1 MSTLPISYRRQD
13 WASILFVGITVWLAT
28 FVGLLIWSW
37 SWLTPWPA
45 LSLHIDYWLDALS
58 GLVFAQ
64 SLRPWFR
71 YWQALA
77 ERNWQLDFT
86 LHLVLPALLAGISA
100 FFCARRFYV
109 TGGKDGYR
117 HISGARLHQGRT
129 ALVHAKHMAKR
140 EANQGVRQ
148 GNRTRGLKL
157 HPQLQISKARESG
170 NILVVGS
177 QGTGKTVFIAP
188 LIGQVTERGERAFI
202 YDEKREFTA
211 LFYRPKTTVLL
222 APWDN
227 RGAAWDIQRD
237 AYNATLA
244 QLIAERLIPES
255 YEPLWSNGARM
266 LFCGMIEILNH
277 TQTRWG
283 WSELAD
289 MLSCDE
295 ATLQSQLSQYYPR
308 ASRFIVEGSK
318 TTQSFFAQLVG
329 SLGWIYTLSDAWPKA
344 YEQGFCV
351 RDWVSNSDTD
361 KPVIIVQSD
370 KRYKDIGAPLAS
382 TLIALM
388 TSHILAQTNSSKR
401 ELWLFIDELGN
412 LPKNPALAE
421 WMSLGRS
428 KGCRICGGTQSISQ
442 LKHIYG
448 EQEADTLL
456 NMFTLFA
463 SMRLGAAGET
473 ASYTAKAF
481 GERVVERP
489 TSSAGQGDG
498 TTRNW
503 HRETLPVVSASNL
516 VQLPQPNKKGVMGYL
531 LIPGYKAVYRLS
543 WPYSNL
549 SPISDEHCPADWL
562 TAKRAPI
569 CKDDDQ
575 GTSEDKPSRREQ
587 LKRRRQAE

>member
-1 MSTLPISYRRQD
+1 MSTLPTSYRRQD
-13 WASILFVGITVWLAT
+13 WASILLVGITVWLAI

-45 LSLHIDYWLDALS
+45 LSVHVDYWLDGLS
-58 GLVFAQ
+58 GVVFDH
-64 SLRPWFR
+64 SLRPWLS
-71 YWQALA
+71 YWQALV
-77 ERNWQLDFT
+77 ERNWQLAFI
-86 LHLVLPALLAGISA
+86 LHLVLPALIASIPA
-100 FFCARRFYV
+100 FFSARRFYV

-129 ALVHAKHMAKR
+129 ALNHAKQAAKQ
-140 EANQGVRQ
+140 EAKQ
-148 GNRTRGLKL
+148 GNSQPGLKL

-170 NILVVGS
+170 NILVVGN

-188 LIGQVTERGERAFI
+188 LIDQVIDRDERAFI

-211 LFYRPKTTVLL
+211 LFYRPETTVLL
-222 APWDN
+222 APWDA
-227 RGAAWDIQRD
+227 RGTAWDIQSD
-237 AYNATLA
+237 AYNATQA

-255 YEPLWSNGARM
+255 HEPLWSNGARM
-266 LFCGMIEILNH
+266 LFTGMIEILNH
-277 TQTRWG
+277 TQRRWG

-289 MLSCDE
+289 ILSCDE
-295 ATLQSQLSQYYPR
+295 AVLQNQLSQYYPR
-308 ASRFIVEGSK
+308 AARLIVEGSK

-329 SLGWIYTLSDAWPKA
+329 SLGWIYTLSEAWPKA
-344 YEQGFCV
+344 YEHGFCV

-361 KPVIIVQSD
+361 KSVIIVQAD
-370 KRYKDIGAPLAS
+370 KRYKDIGAPLAN

-388 TSHILAQTNSSKR
+388 TSHILAQTNSADR

-463 SMRLGAAGET
+463 SMRVGAAGET
-473 ASYTAKAF
+473 ATYTAKAF

-498 TTRNW
+498 TTQNW
-503 HRETLPVVSASNL
+503 HRETLPLVSASNL
-516 VQLPQPNKKGVMGYL
+516 VQLSQPNKKGVVGYL
-531 LIPGYKAVYRLS
+531 LIPGYKAVYRLR
-543 WPYSNL
+543 WPYSKL
-549 SPISDEHCPADWL
+549 IPVSDEHCPAEWL
-562 TAKRAPI
+562 TAKP
-569 CKDDDQ
+569 
-575 GTSEDKPSRREQ
+575 TSIEQSEPETTGQSSKKPSRREQ
-587 LKRRRQAE
+587 LKHRRQAA

>member
-1 MSTLPISYRRQD
+1 MNHPTFYRRQD
-13 WASILFVGITVWLAT
+13 WASILFVGITIWLAT
-28 FVGLLIWSW
+28 FIGLLVWTW

-45 LSLHIDYWLDALS
+45 LSVHVDYWLDALS
-58 GLVFAQ
+58 GLVFDQ
-64 SLRPWFR
+64 SLSPWLS
-71 YWQALA
+71 YWLALV
-77 ERNWQLDFT
+77 ERDWQLAFF
-86 LHLVLPALLAGISA
+86 LHIALPALLADIPA
-100 FFCARRFYV
+100 FFSARRFYV

-140 EANQGVRQ
+140 EAKQETKQGK
-148 GNRTRGLKL
+148 NTKGLKL

-170 NILVVGS
+170 NILVVGN

-188 LIGQVTERGERAFI
+188 LIDQVIVRGERAFI

-211 LFYRPKTTVLL
+211 LFYQPESSVLL
-222 APWDN
+222 APWDA
-227 RGAAWDIQRD
+227 RGTAWDIQRD
-237 AYNATLA
+237 AHNATQA

-255 YEPLWSNGARM
+255 HEPLWSNGARM

-289 MLSCDE
+289 ILSCDE
-295 ATLQSQLSQYYPR
+295 TVLQSQLSQYYPR
-308 ASRFIVEGSK
+308 AARFIVEGSK

-329 SLGWIYTLSDAWPKA
+329 SLGWIYTLSEAWPKA
-344 YEQGFCV
+344 YEDGFCV
-351 RDWVSNSDTD
+351 RDWVSNEATA
-361 KPVIIVQSD
+361 KPVIIVQAD
-370 KRYKDIGAPLAS
+370 KRYKDIGAPLAN

-388 TSHILAQTNSSKR
+388 TSLILAQTNSADR

-463 SMRLGAAGET
+463 SMRVGAAGNT
-473 ASYTAKAF
+473 ATYTAKAF

-498 TTRNW
+498 TTQNW
-503 HRETLPVVSASNL
+503 HRETLALVSASNL
-516 VQLPQPNKKGVMGYL
+516 VQLPQPNKKGVVGYL
-531 LIPGYKAVYRLS
+531 LIPGYKAVYRLR
-543 WPYSNL
+543 WPYSKL
-549 SPISDEHCPADWL
+549 PVISDEHCPANWL
-562 TAKRAPI
+562 TAKPAPNG
-569 CKDDDQ
+569 KDDNQ
-575 GTSEDKPSRREQ
+575 SIPADKPSRREQ
-587 LKRRRQAE
+587 LKKRRQAA